1 MITLSLVIPTYNES
15 QNIVPLIHQAAS
27 VLKKNLDNFE
37 IIIVDD
43 DSPDETWKV
52 AGELA
57 KENGHVRVIRRC
69 NERGLATAVVT
80 GWKAAEGEILGV
92 MDGDLQH
99 PPETLNALLNAMF
112 HKKADIA
119 VASRNMVEGGV
130 REWNILRRWVS
141 WGGALLTAIMLP
153 GILRTVRDPMSGYFF
168 IRRPVIESI
177 HLKPEGYKIL
187 LEVLARGSYQTVV
200 EVPYIFNG
208 RKQGGSKFGFKQ
220 VLKFLKH
227 LGQLS
232 WETGQL
238 ERFVR
243 FCTVGFSG
251 IFVNEGALQLFTE
264 VGGLYYVHSSCL
276 AVELAIMSNF
286 ILNEIWTFRD
296 QSQQQSGTI
305 HRLIRFLKFNLIC
318 AMGALLNVT
327 TLWALTEWAGLHY
340 LLSNLMGIALSTL
353 WNYGLNSNITWDVT
367 IERKAGNP

>member
-1 MITLSLVIPTYNES
+1 MMTLSLVIPTYNES

-99 PPETLNALLNAMF
+99 PPETLKTLLNAMF
-112 HKKADIA
+112 NTKADI
-119 VASRNMVEGGV
+119 VVGSRNMAEGGV

-168 IRRPVIESI
+168 IRRPLIDY
-177 HLKPEGYKIL
+177 LKQDI
-187 LEVLARGSYQTVV
+187 
-200 EVPYIFNG
+200 
-208 RKQGGSKFGFKQ
+208 KFMK
-220 VLKFLKH
+220 
-227 LGQLS
+227 
-232 WETGQL
+232 
-238 ERFVR
+238 
-243 FCTVGFSG
+243 
-251 IFVNEGALQLFTE
+251 
-264 VGGLYYVHSSCL
+264 
-276 AVELAIMSNF
+276 
-286 ILNEIWTFRD
+286 
-296 QSQQQSGTI
+296 
-305 HRLIRFLKFNLIC
+305 
-318 AMGALLNVT
+318 
-327 TLWALTEWAGLHY
+327 
-340 LLSNLMGIALSTL
+340 
-353 WNYGLNSNITWDVT
+353 
-367 IERKAGNP
+367 